1 MPSKMRKDI
10 ISFEGQDIYLKRFF
24 SESHDPLLFF
34 PTGNNFSLP
43 RESIF
48 MMSFYSSFFISF
60 LCSFSSSDYSA

>member
-43 RESIF
+43 SRK
-48 MMSFYSSFFISF
+48 SF
-60 LCSFSSSDYSA
+60 LAQRINFHDVILFIFLYQFSL